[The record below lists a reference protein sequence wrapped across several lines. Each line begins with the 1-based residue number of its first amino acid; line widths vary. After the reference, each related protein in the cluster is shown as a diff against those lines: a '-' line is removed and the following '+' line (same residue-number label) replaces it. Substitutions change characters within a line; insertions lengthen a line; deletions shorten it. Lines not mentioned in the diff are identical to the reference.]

1 MDALTKMWIS
11 FGSMGF
17 MFLAIIII
25 YFSRY
30 KISNRVFKFITAFAA
45 YVFMILAGLIML
57 WVVLSGPT
65 MEA

>member
-1 MDALTKMWIS
+1 MWIS

-30 KISNRVFKFITAFAA
+30 KISNKILKFITAFAA
-45 YVFMILAGLIML
+45 YIFMILAGLIML

>member
-30 KISNRVFKFITAFAA
+30 KISNKVLKFITAFAA
-45 YVFMILAGLIML
+45 YIFMILAGLIML